1 MGRMAMQN
9 RILNLFNRLATGRTI
24 LILLALFV
32 FFNAVIMPMVGAKI
46 QEYSGGIGPFDLQLA
61 YTPEQAFTMLKAYG
75 EQGRPFYALVDL
87 TLDVIYPVVTFLL
100 FGALLT
106 FLLRRGFP
114 NNATMQKL
122 ALLPLGTI
130 LMDYLENICVVT
142 MLMTFPNP
150 STLVAQL
157 SSLFTTSKWIFVGL
171 TFVVTLFGS
180 VAWLVRK
187 IQSK

>member
-1 MGRMAMQN
+1 MQN

-24 LILLALFV
+24 LILLGLFI

-46 QEYSGGIGPFDLQLA
+46 QEYSGGVGPFDLQFS
-61 YTPEQAFTMLKAYG
+61 YTPEQALTMLKAYG
-75 EQGRPFYALVDL
+75 EQGRPLYALVDL
-87 TLDVIYPVVTFLL
+87 TLDVVYPLVTFLL

-122 ALLPLGTI
+122 ALLPLGTL
-130 LMDYLENICVVT
+130 LMDYLENVCVVT
-142 MLMTFPNP
+142 MLMTFPNT

-157 SSLFTTSKWIFVGL
+157 SSLFTTTKWIFVGL
-171 TFVVTLFGS
+171 TFVVTLIGA
-180 VAWLVRK
+180 VAWLARK